1 MMNIQRKKNFIII
14 IYFLLITAIIIAATS
29 SLQTNKDY
37 YIKNRAL
44 ITENDLGSLLIEYSI
59 SSSSS
64 AVNITQKHGFYI
76 VNISVQS
83 KLNEAKVKSNYDK
96 VVEDLLY
103 ISENYYSKK
112 IKETEKLYE
121 AIRNNISNMEVESFD
136 SIQRLIDIQLFM
148 ENPMQDFNKF
158 SDRLINYSEFFIV
171 DNQFKNF
178 PIAIFFFVVLIIFH
192 LFKNKILR
200 ILI

>member
-1 MMNIQRKKNFIII
+1 MNIKRKKNFIII
-14 IYFLLITAIIIAATS
+14 IYLLLITATAIATTIS
-29 SLQTNKDY
+29 IQTNKDY
-37 YIKNRAL
+37 YVQNRAL
-44 ITENDLGSLLIEYSI
+44 IKENDLGSLLIEYSI
-59 SSSSS
+59 SSRSS

-76 VNISVQS
+76 VNITVQS

-112 IKETEKLYE
+112 KIEADKLYE
-121 AIRNNISNMEVESFD
+121 AIQSESDNMELKSFD
-136 SIQRLIDIQLFM
+136 SIKRLIDIQLFM

-158 SDRLINYSEFFIV
+158 SNKLINNSEFFIV

-178 PIAIFFFVVLIIFH
+178 PITIFFFVILIIFH
-192 LFKNKILR
+192 LFKDKILK

>member
-1 MMNIQRKKNFIII
+1 MNIKRKKNFIII
-14 IYFLLITAIIIAATS
+14 IYLLLITATMIAATL

-37 YIKNRAL
+37 YVKNRAL

-59 SSSSS
+59 SSRSS

-76 VNISVQS
+76 VNITVQS

-112 IKETEKLYE
+112 KIEADKLYE
-121 AIRNNISNMEVESFD
+121 AIQNESDNMELKSFD
-136 SIQRLIDIQLFM
+136 SIKRLIDIQLFM

-158 SDRLINYSEFFIV
+158 SNILINNSEFFIV

-178 PIAIFFFVVLIIFH
+178 PITIF
-192 LFKNKILR
+192 LR
-200 ILI
+200 NY